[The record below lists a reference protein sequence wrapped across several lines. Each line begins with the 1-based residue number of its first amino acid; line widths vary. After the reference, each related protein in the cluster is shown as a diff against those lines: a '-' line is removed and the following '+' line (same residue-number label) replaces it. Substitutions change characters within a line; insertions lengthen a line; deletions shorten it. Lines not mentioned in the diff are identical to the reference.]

1 MTKAERRKAI
11 VLPITTYHVPPKVLS
26 KAVFIMF
33 SLPSI
38 KDSPHTP
45 LILDPIKKIK
55 QTNKFIIDA
64 KIETSV
70 AAFGPKCFVK
80 MSLIKNANQEMIV
93 PQSKAN
99 HAKEMFKDLFA
110 NRFMVI
116 IVITNKDRTIGGIF
130 LIRSLNS

>member
-1 MTKAERRKAI
+1 
-11 VLPITTYHVPPKVLS
+11 
-26 KAVFIMF
+26 
-33 SLPSI
+33 
-38 KDSPHTP
+38 
-45 LILDPIKKIK
+45 
-55 QTNKFIIDA
+55 
-64 KIETSV
+64 
-70 AAFGPKCFVK
+70 
-80 MSLIKNANQEMIV
+80 MIV